1 MTHITNRSSSF
12 RRYAPPPDPKRLRPF
27 GPLNSNV
34 MFTYHKKIPAT
45 FFAMCV
51 MLMVGCKHE
60 EQSNES
66 QQSDST
72 EKTSVEESFTHEI
85 ELDGRQIEFGSMVVM
100 MAHTLNLLSDSECN
114 KHAPMDK
121 DIGMLIERLVN
132 EFDIS
137 NREELQNALT
147 APHLRVMAEDNIR
160 IGIEHIDGDSL
171 RRAGGRDE
179 SCQRLVTFFES
190 EYKELFASWI
200 NPIDINLH

>member
-1 MTHITNRSSSF
+1 MT
-12 RRYAPPPDPKRLRPF
+12 L
-27 GPLNSNV
+27 
-34 MFTYHKKIPAT
+34 T
-45 FFAMCV
+45 FMAD
-51 MLMVGCKHE
+51 KHE
-60 EQSNES
+60 EQSNVS
-66 QQSDST
+66 QQSNSA
-72 EKTSVEESFTHEI
+72 KKASVEVPLTHEI

-100 MAHTLNLLSDSECN
+100 MAHTLNLLSDSECK

-147 APHLRVMAEDNIR
+147 APHLRGMAEDNIR

-200 NPIDINLH
+200 NPIDTNLH